1 MSNQFNN
8 ITKNKKQ
15 EIIGRIHVNQS
26 SNFPGR
32 SIQVNVKK
40 RGASTNPSNI
50 KIKNKNINNQNNQ
63 KEKKNNEKIPSNII
77 TQVQKEKIEL
87 PLSQSQRI
95 DNKQLIKKNQKSR
108 SHSPNRLINSGMK
121 INNGLLPPKITD
133 KKTLVLDLDETLVH
147 SGFIPFDC
155 PSDVIIKIELDNE
168 IHDIHVLVRPG
179 VKEFLEKMSKKYE
192 IVIFTASLS
201 KYADPLL
208 DIIDKQGFCPFRL
221 FREHCT
227 LINTSFVKDL
237 KRLGRDLKDII
248 IVDNSPISYALNPDN
263 GLPILSWF
271 DDKDDRELYH
281 LTPILE
287 FLADVPDVREYIKK
301 IVVDNEIA
309 YSKASYIISV
319 YNLMV
324 KKKKIKEME
333 RIEKEKKEKEKKER
347 EEKERIEKEKV
358 EKEKEEKEK
367 EEKEEKIKE
376 EKEKEE
382 KVKEEKEEM
391 ANEEKEKEEK
401 EKEEKKEE
409 NEIKEN
415 ENNDGEKINIKIINN
430 NITNIVYDENN
441 KKLKENGKKN
451 NNNNNNNNNINKD
464 KNHQS
469 SSMPQAKYNLIKAKH
484 KSQKSL
490 NFNNNIN
497 NLNNNLK
504 IFRFK
509 KDNNMPQ
516 TTTHQKNG
524 FLNTGYIQNVKTTRP
539 NNFNSHNTNNKQI
552 NITGIDF
559 MKANKQ
565 KSQIKYLGFSNNNST
580 NRDNNITQ
588 FQAKKDFTLG
598 KNKSTNY
605 LMSNDNSKI
614 NELKNI
620 NNHNSKIII
629 SGNNTAKNFNHG
641 KSLSYNFDIGNYTQN
656 RPKSS
661 KKTIFFNNNKNNKN
675 TKDLKVELNEILQR
689 KNDSKSSRANDLKGG
704 FKYNIQNPLNSSSG
718 FTIKYTNKIIN
729 DKISTK
735 N

>member
-8 ITKNKKQ
+8 MQKNKKQ

-40 RGASTNPSNI
+40 RGVSSNPSNI

-77 TQVQKEKIEL
+77 TQIQKEKTEI
-87 PLSQSQRI
+87 PLSQSQKI
-95 DNKQLIKKNQKSR
+95 ENKPSLKKAQKSR

-179 VKEFLEKMSKKYE
+179 VKEFLEKMAKKFE
-192 IVIFTASLS
+192 LVIFTASLS

-271 DDKDDRELYH
+271 DDRDDRELYH

-324 KKKKIKEME
+324 KKKKMKEME

-347 EEKERIEKEKV
+347 EEQERIEKEKEV
-358 EKEKEEKEK
+358 KNKEEIVKED
-367 EEKEEKIKE
+367 I
-376 EKEKEE
+376 
-382 KVKEEKEEM
+382 VKEEIVKEEIV
-391 ANEEKEKEEK
+391 KEDIVKEDIVKEEK

-415 ENNDGEKINIKIINN
+415 ENNEGEKINIKIINN

-464 KNHQS
+464 NHHLS

-484 KSQKSL
+484 KTQKSL

-509 KDNNMPQ
+509 KDNNIPQ

-559 MKANKQ
+559 MKTNKQ
-565 KSQIKYLGFSNNNST
+565 KSQIKYIGFSNNNIS

-588 FQAKKDFTLG
+588 FHSKKDFTLG

-605 LMSNDNSKI
+605 LMSNDNPKI

-620 NNHNSKIII
+620 NHNSKIII

-661 KKTIFFNNNKNNKN
+661 KKTIFFNNNNKNSKN

-704 FKYNIQNPLNSSSG
+704 FKYNLQNPLNSSSG

-729 DKISTK
+729 DKITTK